1 MRNVAIGLLLIVL
14 GSVIVQPL
22 IEIVNLGREKII
34 LSTAV
39 ITSARS
45 AKDRS
50 LEYKSQRDLN
60 AVVNEKLF
68 AEYFSDAF
76 MKSMNLSSVNADD
89 INKYRFKPQD
99 DKYNDI
105 IVTLDFVEEGD
116 GVSDQFVTTVKMR
129 TETEYKFKTK
139 AMQLVEKMSIN
150 EKNNLV
156 EERILILSIK
166 N

>member
-1 MRNVAIGLLLIVL
+1 MRNVAIGLLILIL

-34 LSTAV
+34 LSSAI

-50 LEYKSQRDLN
+50 LEYKFQRDLN

-68 AEYFSDAF
+68 AEYFADAF
-76 MKSMNLSSVNADD
+76 LKSMNLSLMSLDGVNE
-89 INKYRFKPQD
+89 YRFKPQN

-105 IVTLDFVEEGD
+105 IVTLDFAEPGD
-116 GVSDQFVTTVKMR
+116 GISDQYVTVVKMKA
-129 TETEYKFKTK
+129 ETEYKFKTK
-139 AMQLVEKMSIN
+139 AMQLVEKMGIN
-150 EKNNLV
+150 KKNTLV
-156 EERILILSIK
+156 EERTLVLSIK

>member
-1 MRNVAIGLLLIVL
+1 MRNVAIGLLILIL

-34 LSTAV
+34 LSSAI

-50 LEYKSQRDLN
+50 LEYKFQRDLN

-68 AEYFSDAF
+68 AEYFADAF
-76 MKSMNLSSVNADD
+76 LKSMNLSLMSLDGVNE
-89 INKYRFKPQD
+89 YRFKPQN

-105 IVTLDFVEEGD
+105 IVTLDFAETGD
-116 GVSDQFVTTVKMR
+116 GISDQYVTVVKMKA
-129 TETEYKFKTK
+129 ETEYKFKTK
-139 AMQLVEKMSIN
+139 AMQLVEKMGIN
-150 EKNNLV
+150 KKNTLV
-156 EERILILSIK
+156 EERTLVLSIK

>member
-1 MRNVAIGLLLIVL
+1 MRNVAIGLLLLVL

-22 IEIVNLGREKII
+22 IEIVNLGREKLI
-34 LSTAV
+34 LSTAI

-50 LEYKSQRDLN
+50 LEYKFQRDLD

-68 AEYFSDAF
+68 ADYFADAF
-76 MKSMNLSSVNADD
+76 LKSMNLSLMNP
-89 INKYRFKPQD
+89 IGTNKYRFKPQD
-99 DKYNDI
+99 DKFNDI
-105 IVTLDFVEEGD
+105 IVTLDFVKEGD
-116 GVSDQFVTTVKMR
+116 GISDQFVTTVKMR
-129 TETEYKFKTK
+129 AETEYKFKTK
-139 AMQLVEKMSIN
+139 AMQLVEKMGIN